1 MAHMSIGAHWMTG
14 KVVGSCGCSICRS
27 VQEQNVPCEHVED
40 EQQQYHCSVNGCH
53 AVDVYR
59 VGPRE
64 PRQEKSATIRQGW
77 GWGGKWREKPPRNGC
92 GSGEKWWLQ
101 KLLNDLLPCI
111 VRQMLLFIYGI
122 LLPISIW
129 ESDIG

>member
-1 MAHMSIGAHWMTG
+1 M
-14 KVVGSCGCSICRS
+14 GSCGCSICRS

-40 EQQQYHCSVNGCH
+40 EQQQYHCSVNRCH

-64 PRQEKSATIRQGW
+64 QTQRDQGRRSQQPL
-77 GWGGKWREKPPRNGC
+77 GRAGGGEGKQWREKPPRNGC